1 MTNNDSFSI
10 LIVEDHY
17 AVSRGLKTILSECF
31 PMLVCYDASTTEDAL
46 YTLADHPEIQLLLT
60 DLEIH
65 NGQWAVSLISE
76 VRAQHASVK
85 IIVHSK
91 FEEQGV
97 LHQCLEA
104 GANAYLSKSAD
115 ELELTSCVREVIAS
129 GRYVTESERRI
140 KDRNRRVV
148 QKVFTTP
155 EEKLHA
161 LTDREKEV
169 CFLLYHGQSRKNMAD
184 QLFLS
189 EETIKSH
196 TKSLY
201 RKLQIDSRAKLQLF
215 LEVNRHLVGV
225 LEEKDIKRSR

>member
-1 MTNNDSFSI
+1 M
-10 LIVEDHY
+10 
-17 AVSRGLKTILSECF
+17 
-31 PMLVCYDASTTEDAL
+31 
-46 YTLADHPEIQLLLT
+46 T

-65 NGQWAVSLISE
+65 QGQWAVSLISQ
-76 VRAQHASVK
+76 VRAKHTSVK

-104 GANAYLSKSAD
+104 GADAYLSKSAD
-115 ELELTSCVREVIAS
+115 ERELIHCVREVIAS

-161 LTDREKEV
+161 LTHREKEV
-169 CFLLYHGQSRKNMAD
+169 CLLLYQGQSRKKMAD

-189 EETIKSH
+189 EETVKSH
-196 TKSLY
+196 TRSLY

-225 LEEKDIKRSR
+225 LEGPEL